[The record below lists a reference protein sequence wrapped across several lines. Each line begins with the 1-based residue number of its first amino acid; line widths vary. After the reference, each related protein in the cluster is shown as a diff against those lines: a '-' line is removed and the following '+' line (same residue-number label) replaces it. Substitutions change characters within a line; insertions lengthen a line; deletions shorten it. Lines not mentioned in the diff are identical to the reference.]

1 MKEYKNILKKLLE
14 SDKSNH
20 ELKELPEKSALRK
33 HFIVMDKDTRIKY
46 TIEKAFLRDAQ
57 YFFKLKRGD
66 FSFIIDYD
74 ELKKYFKR
82 A

>member
-14 SDKSNH
+14 SDGSNDA
-20 ELKELPEKSALRK
+20 LKELPEKSALRK

-46 TIEKAFLRDAQ
+46 TIEKAFFKDNQ
-57 YFFKLKRGD
+57 YFFNLRRGD
-66 FSFIIDYD
+66 FSFVIDYD